1 MAQKPNF
8 GIEQWIIDL
17 AGTADEGARRAFLAA
32 QTDRIN
38 RSAVQALYDAVVIY
52 ARVDLQKA
60 DRMAQ
65 AATWIAEKLSDP
77 YSSAQSVRAVGHVLY
92 LTGKYRLAIQ
102 EYEKALEIF

>member
-1 MAQKPNF
+1 MSQKPNF

-17 AGTADEGARRAFLAA
+17 SGIPEEEPRRTFLFS
-32 QTDRIN
+32 QQDRLS
-38 RSAVQALYDAVVIY
+38 RSTVQALYDAVVIY

-65 AATWIAEKLSDP
+65 SATWIAAKLDDP
-77 YSSAQSVRAVGHVLY
+77 YSSAQSARAVGHVLY

-102 EYEKALEIF
+102 EYE